1 MRRVGDGAARILRMP
16 LILQFVKF
24 GVVGV
29 SNTLISFAVYTL
41 LLKAF
46 GVWYVAA
53 SGIGFAVGAI
63 NGFLWN
69 RAWTFRGHVGD
80 ALTPVR
86 WFAVQSC
93 GLLVNLGLVY
103 LFVDG
108 FGLGK
113 LTRPG
118 SDDRDRYR
126 AHLLCQPGLD
136 LQRDR
141 RADPGRGSRLLAGLG
156 RLFCSIVKLSDGGEV
171 RRRYSSEPRLP
182 NGIPPAATVQP
193 GSSRRDRSRRPQDS
207 VAGAK
212 PSSEAP
218 GAPTG
223 RGSTWWSTA

>member
-1 MRRVGDGAARILRMP
+1 

-24 GVVGV
+24 GIVGV

-53 SGIGFAVGAI
+53 SGIGFAVGAV

-86 WFAVQSC
+86 WFVVQSC

-108 FGLGK
+108 VGLGE
-113 LTRPG
+113 LTG
-118 SDDRDRYR
+118 
-126 AHLLCQPGLD
+126 Q
-136 LQRDR
+136 
-141 RADPGRGSRLLAGLG
+141 
-156 RLFCSIVKLSDGGEV
+156 
-171 RRRYSSEPRLP
+171 
-182 NGIPPAATVQP
+182 AATIAIVTVLTFFANRAWTFKGQEE
-193 GSSRRDRSRRPQDS
+193 RVLAETAVDS
-207 VAGAK
+207 
-212 PSSEAP
+212 
-218 GAPTG
+218 
-223 RGSTWWSTA
+223 